1 MSGEAPAVDLSYS
14 EFSSAT
20 NVQDFYKDLMRS
32 SVQRAQAEGAAP
44 PTLGVTVPLPGVAS
58 AHEYLQAMT
67 GLADTERVR
76 KQHMSYDTPGTPL
89 EASYAQRRYD
99 FIAGSEAIKR
109 RAYDDETGAYMRPG
123 ARAKGNVT
131 VGVGFNLDAPGNK
144 EQMKAVLGFDDET
157 VQSVYSGQ
165 RALSDLEVRKL
176 FEATAEEAEK
186 IVTAKVGKDVPLKEH
201 QRLALVSLAFNSPN
215 LIGPHLTAQIKEGK
229 WIDAMKEILFNSN
242 RRRNLGL
249 ARRRYREAHMFNGPS
264 KSDGLPA
271 LRDYLAQIEGG
282 EAA

>member
-89 EASYAQRRYD
+89 EASYTQRRYD

-109 RAYDDETGAYMRPG
+109 RAYDDATGGYMRPG
-123 ARAKGNVT
+123 AGAKGNVT
-131 VGVGFNLDAPGNK
+131 VGVGFNMDRPDAK
-144 EQMKAVLGFDDET
+144 DVMSHALGFDDAT
-157 VQSVYSGQ
+157 FQSVYSGQ

-176 FEATAEEAEK
+176 FEYTAEEAES
-186 IVTAKVGKDVPLKEH
+186 IVTNKLGKDVPLKEH
-201 QRLALVSLAFNSPN
+201 QRLALVSLAFNSPS
-215 LIGPHLTAQIKEGK
+215 LIGPRIVDAIKNNK
-229 WIDAMKEILFNSN
+229 TVAALKEILFNSN
-242 RRRNLGL
+242 RRRSAGL

-264 KSDGLPA
+264 ASEGLPA
-271 LRDYLAQIEGG
+271 LQDYLAQIEGG
-282 EAA
+282 ETA